1 MRPSKI
7 LLCMTAF
14 TVCLLIGLACGQD
27 YLEGGN
33 VQSSSRTSDPGIAG
47 MVRWLDQPVP
57 TFPWYSTDGTF
68 YQQGVPET
76 TFTPFREYYTTTGT
90 PAVAV
95 GRRIGTPTRF
105 DISQRTPTNIYYAAG
120 QGLPYSQY
128 ASLVPSRTNDLWV
141 QGAGNWSQYV
151 TVPVGTQLQLIANVP
166 VGGPGGFYE
175 VIQANATTLEYNV
188 YQFFQGY
195 NTMSFNADQVGRH
208 MLYFVVNNQPSDV
221 VVVDVFSQAPQG
233 SVMPT

>member
-1 MRPSKI
+1 V
-7 LLCMTAF
+7 TAF
-14 TVCLLIGLACGQD
+14 TACLLIGLACGQD

-33 VQSSSRTSDPGIAG
+33 VQSSTRPSDPGIAE

-57 TFPWYSTDGTF
+57 TFPWYSADGTF

-76 TFTPFREYYTTTGT
+76 TFTPFRDYYITTGA
-90 PAVAV
+90 PVVEV

-105 DISQRTPTNIYYAAG
+105 DISQRTPTNVYYAAG

-128 ASLVPSRTNDLWV
+128 ASTVPSRANDLWV
-141 QGAGNWSQYV
+141 QGAGNWTQYV
-151 TVPVGTQLQLIANVP
+151 VVPVGTQLQLIAYVP
-166 VGGPGGFYE
+166 VGGPGGVYE
-175 VIQANATTLEYNV
+175 VVQTNASTLEYNT
-188 YQFFQGY
+188 YQFYQGY

-221 VVVDVFSQAPQG
+221 VVVDVFAQAPG
-233 SVMPT
+233 GAITPA

>member
-1 MRPSKI
+1 M
-7 LLCMTAF
+7 
-14 TVCLLIGLACGQD
+14 
-27 YLEGGN
+27 
-33 VQSSSRTSDPGIAG
+33 
-47 MVRWLDQPVP
+47 
-57 TFPWYSTDGTF
+57 
-68 YQQGVPET
+68 
-76 TFTPFREYYTTTGT
+76 
-90 PAVAV
+90 AV

-105 DISQRTPTNIYYAAG
+105 DISQRTPTNIYYVAD
-120 QGLPYSQY
+120 QDLPYSQY

-151 TVPVGTQLQLIANVP
+151 AVPVGTQLQLIANVP

-175 VIQANATTLEYNV
+175 VVQANTTTLEYNV

-195 NTMSFNADQVGRH
+195 NTMSFNADQVGKH

-221 VVVDVFSQAPQG
+221 AVVDVFSQALQG